1 MREGLK
7 LQEVHLIAS
16 ALKQNLE
23 DGETEEV
30 AYALACRA
38 VSGVLPAV
46 FKKWREDIFKLARGE
61 RTALDPLPA
70 KVKPTPPGGMA
81 AALTELTET
90 NARLAAEAKERA
102 AEMEKLKAEIAKLK
116 K

>member
-7 LQEVHLIAS
+7 LTGSSLDRFGAQAEPRRRR
-16 ALKQNLE
+16 E
-23 DGETEEV
+23 EEV